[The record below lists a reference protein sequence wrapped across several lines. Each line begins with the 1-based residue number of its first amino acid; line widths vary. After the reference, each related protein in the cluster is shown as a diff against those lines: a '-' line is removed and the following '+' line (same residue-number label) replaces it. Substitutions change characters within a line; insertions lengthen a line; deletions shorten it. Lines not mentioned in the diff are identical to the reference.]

1 LTGESET
8 KIAIWQRFAVATSVF
23 KTFAMVGV
31 MIEFQ
36 IDPASNEPIYR
47 QLVSQVLE
55 AIAQAEL
62 LPGDR
67 LPSLRDLSRELVINP
82 NTVARAYTELERNG
96 ILVSRPGLGVFVGS
110 IKPVM
115 RKNVGKAKLI
125 ASVDQLLTEAVHLGF
140 DWNEV
145 RKLISERS
153 RKFHWT
159 DNRATS
165 TNDP

>member
-1 LTGESET
+1 MPIRQAFQSI
-8 KIAIWQRFAVATSVF
+8 IATLF
-23 KTFAMVGV
+23 KAFDTVGL
-31 MIEFQ
+31 MIQFQ
-36 IDPASNEPIYR
+36 IDPANNDPIYR

-62 LPGDR
+62 VPGDR

-115 RKNVGKAKLI
+115 RKNVGKARLI
-125 ASVDQLLTEAVHLGF
+125 TSVDQLLTEAVHLGF

-145 RKLISERS
+145 RKLISERA
-153 RKFHWT
+153 RRFHWT

-165 TNDP
+165 ANDP